1 MAKKKI
7 TDLQLIAAVT
17 DDINYAVDN
26 GIQSYRATAA
36 QVKSH
41 VLAPGNVGTTQI
53 ADEAVTLQKLAMS
66 LLGTLIPI
74 GAALPYTGDTS
85 PNANF
90 ILPIGQ
96 ELDKVTYAEYFA
108 LVGTRFG
115 QGNGSTTFNAPDWR
129 GVFFRG
135 NINIPAVAGSGSA
148 ATNNAT
154 FTAHGLRTGMRVR
167 ITAGALTGLT
177 LNTDYFAIVIDANTL
192 AFANSTANAYA
203 GTKITISGTNTAT
216 VIQAIDRD
224 SDSRLPM
231 NKGGSSSGVG
241 SMQYDAIRNIT
252 GAIAPATYQRLS
264 GAKTGAFADS
274 GSNVNES
281 DCAFSSTQKSGM
293 IFDASRVVP
302 TGGDNRP
309 VNTAINY
316 LLRVL

>member
-17 DDINYAVDN
+17 DDLNLPGDN
-26 GIQSYRATAA
+26 GIQSYRATAL
-36 QVKSH
+36 QLKNY
-41 VLAPGNVGTTQI
+41 VLAPGNVGTTEI
-53 ADEAVTLQKLAMS
+53 ANEAVTLQKLANS
-66 LLGTLIPI
+66 LLATLIPI
-74 GAALPYTGDTS
+74 GAALPYTGDTAPS
-85 PNANF
+85 SSF
-90 ILPIGQ
+90 VIPIGQ
-96 ELDKVTYAEYFA
+96 ELNRTTYAEYFA

-192 AFANSTANAYA
+192 AFATTSDNAFA
-203 GTKITISGTNTAT
+203 TTKIAISGVNTAT
-216 VIQAIDRD
+216 VRQALDPSNRVAMG
-224 SDSRLPM
+224 L
-231 NKGGSSSGVG
+231 GGSSSGVG

-274 GSNVNES
+274 GTNVNES
-281 DCAFSSTQKSGM
+281 DGGFSSTQKSGM

-302 TGGDNRP
+302 TGEDNRP